1 MDRNFDVII
10 AGCGIAGASLAH
22 FLSARGLRVAV
33 FERGQPGSGGTNLS
47 AAIVRQHYSTELMA
61 RLALRSVQI
70 FADAEQLL
78 GRDAGYRAV
87 GYYFLASDETLAGAT
102 RNVAMQRALGID
114 TAMLALEE
122 LAERCPW
129 LNLDGV
135 AGAAHEPA
143 GGFADPEVATA
154 AFLASAGDHGAEV
167 RLRTPV
173 RSILR
178 QGDRVVGVM
187 TDAGP
192 VHAGWVVNAAGP
204 WAAGLAASAGI
215 PMRMRSV
222 REQDTV
228 WEARAGRPLPESSVS
243 NTVDAIYIR
252 PLGARRFIV
261 GRGFPKDYHD
271 VDPCNYKT
279 TADADFEEDVQLRLT
294 RRIPAF
300 EGARLVHSYAAL
312 YDVTADWYQYVGP
325 REGLEGYADFCG
337 GSGHGFKVAPAIA
350 EELAAWLH
358 EGKVDEDFSR
368 LSHDRVEKGAL
379 FVQSYGGNR
388 G

>member
-1 MDRNFDVII
+1 MDRSFDVII
-10 AGCGIAGASLAH
+10 AGCGIAGASLAY
-22 FLSARGLRVAV
+22 FLSARGLRVAI
-33 FERGQPGSGGTNLS
+33 FERGKPGSGGTNLS

-70 FADAEQLL
+70 FADAEKLL

-87 GYYFLASDETLAGAT
+87 GYFFLASGETLSGAE
-102 RNVAMQRALGID
+102 RNVTMQRALGIE
-114 TAMLALEE
+114 TTMLTPDE
-122 LAERCPW
+122 LSRRCPW

-143 GGFADPEVATA
+143 GGFADPEVATG
-154 AFLASAGDHGAEV
+154 AFLATAGDRGAVV

-173 RSILR
+173 RAILR
-178 QGDRVVGVM
+178 KGDRVEGVL
-187 TDAGP
+187 TDDGP
-192 VHAGWVVNAAGP
+192 VHASWVVNAAGP
-204 WAAGLAASAGI
+204 WAAGLAASANI
-215 PMRMRSV
+215 PMQMRSV

-228 WEARAGRPLPESSVS
+228 WEARANRPLPESSIS

-252 PLGARRFIV
+252 PLGSRRFIV

-271 VDPCNYKT
+271 VDPCNYKN
-279 TADADFEEDVQLRLT
+279 TADADFVEDVQLRLT
-294 RRIPAF
+294 LRIPAF

-325 REGLEGYADFCG
+325 RDGLEGYADFCG

-358 EGKVDEDFSR
+358 EGNAAQDFRR
-368 LSHDRVEKGAL
+368 LSHDRVEAGKL